1 MKEANR
7 YFDPPARPT
16 SLELPKARALSSLC
30 QLRQGPRLRLP
41 TNASLCTI
49 PAPFPRVS
57 KFITLKQESG
67 PSFSQGLRATVRS
80 LSPDSTHP
88 PSAPQA
94 TSPSLPDL
102 VASSPAPISKC
113 GDPCAAPSD
122 KGLGAAKTSDSPAG
136 RGPGP
141 GWGREVATSKER
153 RRPLQRR
160 PRTRPRQAKWGGGS
174 GNWGGWGRGQH
185 ASAKGQVPR
194 WMPGRG
200 VPGRERN
207 RLSEGK
213 RTTNPRMTRARP
225 GCHEAPEEDACGRG
239 ATRSH
244 RKRKPGMAFGA
255 WEPGQY
261 RCVLTGRR
269 G

>member
-1 MKEANR
+1 MQVS
-7 YFDPPARPT
+7 ARPRRLSQGFQ
-16 SLELPKARALSSLC
+16 SLSLSSKNRAPPFLK
-30 QLRQGPRLRLP
+30 GWGRL
-41 TNASLCTI
+41 
-49 PAPFPRVS
+49 
-57 KFITLKQESG
+57 SG
-67 PSFSQGLRATVRS
+67 PFHRI
-80 LSPDSTHP
+80 PHIP
-88 PSAPQA
+88 PPLLK
-94 TSPSLPDL
+94 PPLPPCRTWL
-102 VASSPAPISKC
+102 LPPPAPISKC

-122 KGLGAAKTSDSPAG
+122 KRLGAAKTSDSPAG
-136 RGPGP
+136 RGPGL

-261 RCVLTGRR
+261 SCVLTGRR
-269 G
+269 S